1 MGSLARRVRPVAQGQ
16 EVVGMEMQLT
26 SSSGPSGSGVLER
39 RSLTPDREALGR
51 PAVVDPTTALADVI
65 SAHSATAVAAL
76 CAAVIREGYGAAP
89 HGTPES

>member
-1 MGSLARRVRPVAQGQ
+1 
-16 EVVGMEMQLT
+16 MEMQLT

-39 RSLTPDREALGR
+39 MSLTPDHEALGR
-51 PAVVDPTTALADVI
+51 PAVADATSAVLVLTGTPCSPYVALI
-65 SAHSATAVAAL
+65 EETAVAAL